1 MLKKIQLFSFL
12 LLLFAAFASQKAVQ
26 ADITDTHM
34 KYQSGGGT
42 TVKPLDPLLPD
53 PLKPVVPIDPTN
65 PDGPPN
71 GTGGS
76 LSFDFASSFQF
87 GNQAISTKDET
98 YYALPQEYTA
108 FDGTKKKGPNYVQ
121 VTDVRGTGSGWK
133 LSVKQNGQFQTAEA
147 QKLDGAELWFKNGEM
162 ISNLSDSYAPLAKEL
177 IEMPLDSD
185 INVVTANNEQGIG
198 TWLYRFGS
206 DETSGG
212 RSVQLNV
219 PGSSV
224 KYAKKYQT
232 TLTWSLKD
240 VP

>member
-1 MLKKIQLFSFL
+1 
-12 LLLFAAFASQKAVQ
+12 
-26 ADITDTHM
+26 M
-34 KYQSGGGT
+34 KYQSGGET

-53 PLKPVVPIDPTN
+53 PLKPVVPVDPTN
-65 PDGPPN
+65 PAGPME

-87 GNQAISTKDET
+87 GSQAISTKDET
-98 YYALPQEYTA
+98 YYALPQEYTD

-121 VTDVRGTGSGWK
+121 VTDVRGTGSGWQ

-147 QKLDGAELWFKNGEM
+147 QKLAGAELWLKNGEM
-162 ISNLSDSYAPLAKEL
+162 ISTLSDSYAPSAKET
-177 IEMPLDSD
+177 IEMPLDSEV
-185 INVVTANNEQGIG
+185 NVITANNEQGIG

-232 TLTWSLKD
+232 SLTWSLKD